1 MEKLVTTRKLF
12 IQLRLYKFSFMS
24 LAIHRVYSEVMT
36 TDCRSALLEIQY
48 FVARDFRLDAQLYSQ
63 VLNKL
68 KKILFL
74 S

>member
-1 MEKLVTTRKLF
+1 MT
-12 IQLRLYKFSFMS
+12 